1 MKLNSFAA
9 LQENPTSFT
18 YNVISAVCGTTG
30 QFFIY
35 TTIKEFG
42 PVVFTVIMTTR
53 QMLSMVF
60 STIYFG
66 HSMDTTSYLAVILV
80 FGTVFYSVK
89 RRKEASKSKDSKS
102 AVKPAVELTATQPA
116 K

>member
-1 MKLNSFAA
+1 M
-9 LQENPTSFT
+9 QENPESFT
-18 YNVISAVCGTTG
+18 YNLISAFCGTTG

-42 PVVFTVIMTTR
+42 PVVFTIIMTTR

-60 STIYFG
+60 STFYFG
-66 HSMDTTSYLAVILV
+66 HTMDSTSYLAVILV

-89 RRKEASKSKDSKS
+89 RRKDAKDVPKEANKKI
-102 AVKPAVELTATQPA
+102 ELTQVSSPNSGSN
-116 K
+116 

>member
-1 MKLNSFAA
+1 L
-9 LQENPTSFT
+9 
-18 YNVISAVCGTTG
+18 ISAFCGTTG

-35 TTIKEFG
+35 STIKEFG

-66 HSMDTTSYLAVILV
+66 HSMDTTSYLAVFLV

-89 RRKEASKSKDSKS
+89 RRKEAASGKGKET
-102 AVKPAVELTATQPA
+102 KPAQSVELTQTSPVRN
-116 K
+116 